1 MYNPSKIHVTVA
13 THSPY
18 LTKTKTTTRMIF
30 RSALRWSTVTAL
42 WEDRVLC
49 HTHKTPTP
57 TTFIGDDPVLYVTR
71 TFFGVILFYGPKWI
85 DVPVHMYAFDIKQD
99 HPKRSTDEDQGK
111 RSRVLRSWYTQV
123 NLFLSNHFKRYRCHN
138 RTQKKTK
145 EPHIRAQHSKKY
157 GS

>member
-99 HPKRSTDEDQGK
+99 HPKRSTDEDQG
-111 RSRVLRSWYTQV
+111 
-123 NLFLSNHFKRYRCHN
+123 NHFKRHRCHN

-145 EPHIRAQHSKKY
+145 EPHIRAQQEIQITIY
-157 GS
+157 